1 MTRPFQLRSLRNG
14 LIAICLGL
22 QVLSAMALNLAP
34 RVTEGTP
41 KANDVYKDHI
51 RLSKSQSIPLPPGT
65 WLVNQISVSPS
76 QQSVGASG
84 GPLFVPRQFDS
95 SITTLSNLED
105 ANPFKLVVVRYFN
118 DFARWAN
125 TPCSTGSSA
134 GFFGQIKHAIGNPAL
149 NENCSQMMAIPNSM
163 AFMEA
168 SKLNEQAWNG
178 ALPKISPQ
186 SLSSWPQSMLL
197 IQHESSRWN
206 GLKASVSIFVDSQSW
221 GSSPETLR
229 LTFESGTQ
237 NGLAEQLKVWQDQY
251 AQALFENLIS
261 SNPKHEAALA
271 FQWPQ
276 AMARIDNVRIDPS
289 GAIFRPQLMPQDK
302 PTELGN
308 DTATRDMAST
318 SQDPDETE
326 RSRLEQARDLRTQ
339 DLLREIQT
347 VKPSTE
353 SLAQRPAAASE
364 DNVVKLREQLA
375 LQQATQLQLERDQLA
390 AQLRE
395 QEKQRAQVAQ
405 LNAELSQLRQQLAQ
419 ASATAPTAAVKPR
432 ARRQALV
439 MGLDNYQ
446 DVPKLKN
453 ARADAQAMA
462 QQLVNAGF
470 EVTARS
476 DLSERGM
483 KDAIRQ
489 FKSQIQGGDEVVVFF
504 AGHGVQLGTANY
516 LLPVDIRGQSEDQ
529 VRDEAIPLQR
539 LLDDLQDSKARFA
552 MAIIDAC
559 RDNPFKTVNRAIG
572 GRGLAGTA
580 AATGQMVVFSA
591 GVGQQALD
599 RLGQNDPSP
608 NGVFTRVLLT
618 EMQKPGLSVDRVIRN
633 VRNEVVRLSQ
643 SIGHEQ
649 VPAVYDQA
657 IGDFYFKP

>member
-1 MTRPFQLRSLRNG
+1 MRFLKNG
-14 LIAICLGL
+14 LLAICLGL
-22 QVLSAMALNLAP
+22 QILSAMAQNLAS
-34 RVTEGTP
+34 RVTEGPP
-41 KANDVYKDHI
+41 KVNDVYKDQI
-51 RLSKSQSIPLPPGT
+51 RLSKNQSIPLPPGT
-65 WLVNQISVSPS
+65 WLVNHSSVRPT
-76 QQSVGASG
+76 QQSVSSPDG
-84 GPLFVPRQFDS
+84 GFFPHQFDLN
-95 SITTLSNLED
+95 IATLANLED
-105 ANPFKLVVVRYFN
+105 DNPFKLVVIRYLN
-118 DFARWAN
+118 ANGRWAN
-125 TPCSTGSSA
+125 TPCSTGSKT
-134 GFFGQIKHAIGNPAL
+134 GFFGQIQHAFGNPAQ
-149 NENCSQMMAIPNSM
+149 NENCSQMMAIPNIM

-168 SKLNEQAWNG
+168 SKLNDQAWNG
-178 ALPKISPQ
+178 ALSKISQQ
-186 SLSSWPQSMLL
+186 SLSHWPQSMLL

-206 GLKASVSIFVDSQSW
+206 GRKSTVSVFVDSQSW
-221 GSSPETLR
+221 GSSPETVR
-229 LTFESGTQ
+229 LAFESGTQ
-237 NGLAEQLKVWQDQY
+237 NDLAKQLKVWQGQY
-251 AQALFENLIS
+251 AQGVFENLIS
-261 SNPKHEAALA
+261 SNPQHEAALA
-271 FQWPQ
+271 FQWPL
-276 AMARIDNVRIDPS
+276 AMARSDSVRIDPS
-289 GAIFRPQLMPQDK
+289 GAILRPQLMDQD
-302 PTELGN
+302 PSTNLRN
-308 DTATRDMAST
+308 DTATRDRAST
-318 SQDPDETE
+318 SQDADETE

-339 DLLREIQT
+339 ELMREIQT
-347 VKPSTE
+347 VKPTTE
-353 SLAQRPAAASE
+353 ALAQRPAPASE
-364 DNVVKLREQLA
+364 ENAVKLREQLA
-375 LQQATQLQLERDQLA
+375 LQQATQLRMERDQLA

-395 QEKQRAQVAQ
+395 QEQQRAQVAQ
-405 LNAELSQLRQQLAQ
+405 LNAELNQLRQQLAQ
-419 ASATAPTAAVKPR
+419 ASATAPPAAAKPR

-529 VRDEAIPLQR
+529 VKDEAIPLQR
-539 LLDDLQDSKARFA
+539 LLDDLQESKARFA

-572 GRGLAGTA
+572 GRGLTGTA